1 MANEEKI
8 TEQAKMSPEQV
19 DKVITLMER
28 VRGFIDKYGLKG
40 TFTTLLTVF
49 IAACVGYYAFN
60 PGVILEQ
67 AQQIQIER
75 HNEAVKARLN
85 ADPKIRSYLLEMK
98 DELDADRAY
107 ILETHNGGTNLTNL
121 PFLYVDLTYAEPRS
135 NLSWLEM
142 EYNNLRLSRYP
153 WANYIFNHGF
163 WFGSISDIEEIDS
176 ELNQRLS
183 KEGVSYMGM
192 VMMYG
197 EDSMPSGTLG
207 VVYENDG
214 DRPNDV
220 EVLKIMQKYSNI
232 ISNLLE
238 NKAEQKRGLFKILKP

>member
-28 VRGFIDKYGLKG
+28 VRGFIDKHGLKG

-107 ILETHNGGTNLTNL
+107 ILETHNGGTNLANL
-121 PFLYVDLTYAEPRS
+121 PFLYVDLTYAEPRN

-238 NKAEQKRGLFKILKP
+238 NKIKPKRGLFKTQ

>member
-75 HNEAVKARLN
+75 HNEAVKARLD

-98 DELDADRAY
+98 VELDADRTF
-107 ILETHNGGTNLTNL
+107 ILETHNGGTNLANL

-135 NLSWLEM
+135 NFSWLER
-142 EYNNLRLSRYP
+142 EYTNLRLSRYP

-163 WFGSISDIEEIDS
+163 WFGPISDIEETDS

-232 ISNLLE
+232 ISQLLE
-238 NKAEQKRGLFKILKP
+238 NKVEPKRGLFKTQ

>member
-28 VRGFIDKYGLKG
+28 VRGFIGKYGLKG

-98 DELDADRAY
+98 VELGADRTY

-121 PFLYVDLTYAEPRS
+121 PFLYVDLTYAEPRN

-142 EYNNLRLSRYP
+142 EYNNVRLSRYP

-163 WFGSISDIEEIDS
+163 WFGSISDIEEIDL

-238 NKAEQKRGLFKILKP
+238 NKIEQKHRFF

>member
-1 MANEEKI
+1 MANKEKTI
-8 TEQAKMSPEQV
+8 EQSQMSPEHV
-19 DKVITLMER
+19 DKVITIMER
-28 VRGFIDKYGLKG
+28 VKGFIDKHGLKG

-49 IAACVGYYAFN
+49 VAACVGYYVFN

-67 AQQIQIER
+67 VQQIQIER
-75 HNEAVKARLN
+75 HNEAIKARLN

-98 DELDADRAY
+98 VELGADRTY

-121 PFLYVDLTYAEPRS
+121 PFLYVDLTYAEPRN

-163 WFGSISDIEEIDS
+163 WFGPISDIEEIDL

-238 NKAEQKRGLFKILKP
+238 NKIEQKHRFF

>member
-1 MANEEKI
+1 MANKEKTI
-8 TEQAKMSPEQV
+8 EQSQMSPEHV
-19 DKVITLMER
+19 DKVITIMER
-28 VRGFIDKYGLKG
+28 VKGFIDKHGLKG

-49 IAACVGYYAFN
+49 VAACVGYYVFN

-67 AQQIQIER
+67 VQQIQIER
-75 HNEAVKARLN
+75 HNEAIKARLN

-98 DELDADRAY
+98 VELGADRTY

-121 PFLYVDLTYAEPRS
+121 PFLYVDLTYAEPRN

-163 WFGSISDIEEIDS
+163 WFGSISDIEEIDL

-207 VVYENDG
+207 VVYENDS

-238 NKAEQKRGLFKILKP
+238 NKIEQKHRFF

>member
-28 VRGFIDKYGLKG
+28 VKGFIDKHGLKG

-49 IAACVGYYAFN
+49 IAACVGYCMFN
-60 PGVILEQ
+60 PGIIFERV
-67 AQQIQIER
+67 QQIQVEQ

-85 ADPKIRSYLLEMK
+85 ADPKIRSYLMEMRT
-98 DELDADRAY
+98 ELGADRTY
-107 ILETHNGGTNLTNL
+107 ILETHNGGMNLTNL

-142 EYNNLRLSRYP
+142 EYTNLRLSRYP
-153 WANYIFNHGF
+153 WAAYVYNHGF
-163 WFGSISDIEEIDS
+163 WFGPVSDIQEVDD
-176 ELNQRLS
+176 ELYQRLI
-183 KEGVSYMGM
+183 KEGVAYMGL

-207 VVYENDG
+207 VVYETDG
-214 DRPNDV
+214 DRPNNI
-220 EVLKIMQKYSNI
+220 EVLRIMQKYSNI

-238 NKAEQKRGLFKILKP
+238 NKVEAKRGLFRTK

>member
-1 MANEEKI
+1 MANEEKT

-28 VRGFIDKYGLKG
+28 VKGFIDKHGLKG

-49 IAACVGYYAFN
+49 IAACVGYCVFN
-60 PGVILEQ
+60 PGVVFERI
-67 AQQIQIER
+67 QQIQTEQ
-75 HNEAVKARLN
+75 HNEAVKTRLN

-98 DELDADRAY
+98 VELCADRTY

-121 PFLYVDLTYAEPRS
+121 PFLYVDLTYAEPRN

-163 WFGSISDIEEIDS
+163 WFGPISDIEEIDS

-238 NKAEQKRGLFKILKP
+238 NKVEQKRGLFGLK

>member
-1 MANEEKI
+1 MANKEKTI
-8 TEQAKMSPEQV
+8 EQSQMSPEHV
-19 DKVITLMER
+19 DKVITIMER
-28 VRGFIDKYGLKG
+28 VKGFIDKHGLKG

-49 IAACVGYYAFN
+49 VAACVGYYVFN

-67 AQQIQIER
+67 VQQIQIER
-75 HNEAVKARLN
+75 HNEAIKARLN

-98 DELDADRAY
+98 VELGADRTY

-121 PFLYVDLTYAEPRS
+121 PFLYVDLTYAEPRN

-163 WFGSISDIEEIDS
+163 WFGSISDIEEIDL

-238 NKAEQKRGLFKILKP
+238 NKIEQKHRFF

>member
-98 DELDADRAY
+98 DELGADRTY

-135 NLSWLEM
+135 NFSWLER
-142 EYNNLRLSRYP
+142 EYTNLRLSRYP

-232 ISNLLE
+232 ISSLLE
-238 NKAEQKRGLFKILKP
+238 NKVEQKRGLFKTQ

>member
-28 VRGFIDKYGLKG
+28 VRGFIGKYGLKG

-49 IAACVGYYAFN
+49 IAACVGYYVFN

-85 ADPKIRSYLLEMK
+85 ADPKIRGYLLEMK
-98 DELDADRAY
+98 VELDADRAY

-135 NLSWLEM
+135 SLSWLEM
-142 EYNNLRLSRYP
+142 EYNNLRLSRCP
-153 WANYIFNHGF
+153 WANYVYNHGF
-163 WFGSISDIEEIDS
+163 WFGPISDIEEIDS

-207 VVYENDG
+207 VVYEDDG
-214 DRPNDV
+214 DRPNDA
-220 EVLKIMQKYSNI
+220 EILKIMQKYSNI

-238 NKAEQKRGLFKILKP
+238 NKVKPKRGLFKTQ